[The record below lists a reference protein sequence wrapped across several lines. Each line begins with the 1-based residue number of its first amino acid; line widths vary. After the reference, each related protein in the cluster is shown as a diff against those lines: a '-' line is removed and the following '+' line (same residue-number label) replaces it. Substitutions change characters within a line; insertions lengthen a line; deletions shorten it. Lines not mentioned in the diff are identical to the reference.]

1 MFRKLKNVL
10 TEAHFCVT
18 GKYLRRKPRLKELCI
33 MSSTNHKEFYEGM
46 DEGCGPNMAA
56 LTLISPNWTD
66 V

>member
-18 GKYLRRKPRLKELCI
+18 EKSLRGKPRLKELCI
-33 MSSTNHKEFYEGM
+33 MSSTNHKEFYEGI
-46 DEGCGPNMAA
+46 DEGSGPNMAA
-56 LTLISPNWTD
+56 LTLVCPSWTN